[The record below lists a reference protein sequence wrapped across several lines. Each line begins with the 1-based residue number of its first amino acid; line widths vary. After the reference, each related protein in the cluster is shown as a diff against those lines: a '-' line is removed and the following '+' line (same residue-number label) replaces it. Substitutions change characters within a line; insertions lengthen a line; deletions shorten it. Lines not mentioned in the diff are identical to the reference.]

1 MFSMFS
7 LMVVWGVLT
16 TILIILLIYRSTL
29 TMREDD
35 QLFLDEAESQMEQEQ
50 VELMRR
56 VRKVNPLVRVFG
68 GLSGLLIIVIAGV
81 LVWALGAL
89 PLDATVQQIGKVC
102 IIVVFVITLVMAM
115 LSCLG
120 LWHGAPFP
128 SLR

>member
-35 QLFLDEAESQMEQEQ
+35 QLFLDEAESQMQQEQ

-68 GLSGLLIIVIAGV
+68 GLSGLLIIVIAG
-81 LVWALGAL
+81 LWIYQGLSA
-89 PLDATVQQIGKVC
+89 VQ
-102 IIVVFVITLVMAM
+102 
-115 LSCLG
+115 
-120 LWHGAPFP
+120 
-128 SLR
+128 

>member
-35 QLFLDEAESQMEQEQ
+35 QLFLDEAGSQMEQEQ

-68 GLSGLLIIVIAGV
+68 GLSGLLIIVIAG
-81 LVWALGAL
+81 LWIYQGLSA
-89 PLDATVQQIGKVC
+89 VQ
-102 IIVVFVITLVMAM
+102 
-115 LSCLG
+115 
-120 LWHGAPFP
+120 
-128 SLR
+128 